1 MEHKGEI
8 FELGKLYKFKDFE
21 SSKWVVGELRSV
33 DRLGRYM
40 VSSWGLY
47 DMIAEVSTDELGS
60 ITSVE
65 KKHE

>member
-1 MEHKGEI
+1 MEYKGEI
-8 FELGKLYKFKDFE
+8 FELGNLYKFKDFE

-40 VSSWGLY
+40 VSSWGRY
-47 DMIAEVSTDELGS
+47 DMIAELSTDELGS